1 MDIRYNF
8 LNTLDHFPCEL
19 IRTLWTLQS
28 LDTSLDQKENEDH
41 DRQDQIAVQMEN
53 QADFLQDLVQARI
66 KALTLQRRELLQ
78 MQEIRKRYDATRTK
92 ESPKNAPLTIRLNLR
107 NSNSNRVDKAS
118 RATRGNDIVKP
129 NISRREEPQE
139 ETYCVCHN
147 VSYGSMIACDNS
159 NCPTEWFHYGCVGI
173 VRPLEG
179 EWFCSDRC
187 KNEAKRRRKQNDSS
201 SSKKGLKR

>member
-28 LDTSLDQKENEDH
+28 LDTSLDQNEDE
-41 DRQDQIAVQMEN
+41 DNQDQIAVQMEN
-53 QADFLQDLVQARI
+53 QVDFLEDLVQSRI
-66 KALTLQRRELLQ
+66 KTLTLQRNELLQ
-78 MQEIRKRYDATRTK
+78 MQEIRRRYDATRSK
-92 ESPKNAPLTIRLNLR
+92 DSSKNAPLTIRLNLR

-118 RATRGNDIVKP
+118 RASVKNNTGKP
-129 NISRREEPQE
+129 NITRREEPQE

-147 VSYGSMIACDNS
+147 VSYGSMIACDNDS
-159 NCPTEWFHYGCVGI
+159 CSIEWFHYGCVGI

-179 EWFCSDRC
+179 EWYCSEKCRREAK
-187 KNEAKRRRKQNDSS
+187 KNELG
-201 SSKKGLKR
+201 SKKGLKR